1 MPHAVYNDS
10 CHKLH
15 GNYKSIASQDLFPQG
30 VIPSNLAA
38 LQINKQETDSTKQK
52 HTPVRKSTKQLF
64 KYIIQTA
71 SCSDEAEIFSGSTH
85 KNALTIL
92 LTR

>member
-1 MPHAVYNDS
+1 MR
-10 CHKLH
+10 KL
-15 GNYKSIASQDLFPQG
+15 GRKVG
-30 VIPSNLAA
+30 VIFAA
-38 LQINKQETDSTKQK
+38 AIILLLSMAGCGKDKQETDSTKQK
-52 HTPVRKSTKQLF
+52 HAPVRKSAKQLF

-71 SCSDEAEIFSGSTH
+71 SDSDEAEIFSGSTH